1 MLLSPISPTDS
12 RGELIRE
19 ASVIIWDE
27 GPMVNRAVLA
37 CVNEVCQTVMEND
50 QPFGKKIVI
59 ILGDFRQTCPVIRG
73 GTRAQVVDASIKSS
87 SLWELFTIYRLTIP
101 IRNAEDPEFAD
112 FVDAIGEG
120 AGPDVPLTLIQHVQ
134 TPDDLIDFVYPPNIL
149 PDPLACLQRAILAPT
164 HIQVDAYNKNILRR
178 VQGET
183 RTYLSADTLKE
194 ADDVGLEQ
202 PDSVLD
208 YVAQHTPPGFPH
220 HSLEIKTNAIFR
232 LLRNFSIDLGLVKN
246 IRVVI
251 VNTGSRL
258 ITVRILRGIGGANAI
273 ESEDILI
280 PRISF
285 QTTLH
290 SGHTLHRKQ
299 FPLAP
304 AYATTFNSCQGL
316 TLNCVGIDLTRPV
329 FSHGQLYTALSRVR
343 HRSHARVH
351 LRPGETA
358 TTNVTYHELLI

>member
-1 MLLSPISPTDS
+1 MLLSPIKAADP

-37 CVNEVCQTVMEND
+37 CVDEVCRTVMKNE
-50 QPFGKKIVI
+50 QPFGGKVIV

-87 SLWELFTIYRLTIP
+87 PLWELFTIYRLTIP
-101 IRNAEDPEFAD
+101 IRNAEDPDFAT

-120 AGPDVPLTLIQHVQ
+120 AGPDVPLTLMEHVH
-134 TPDDLIDFVYPPNIL
+134 TPENLIDFVYPPDIL
-149 PDPLACLQRAILAPT
+149 PDPQACLRRAILAPT
-164 HIQVDAYNKNILRR
+164 HIQVDAYNKNILQRIE
-178 VQGET
+178 GET

-194 ADDVGLEQ
+194 AKDVGLAQ

-220 HSLEIKTNAIFR
+220 HTLEIKTNAIFR

-246 IRVVI
+246 IRVV
-251 VNTGSRL
+251 VVHTGSRL
-258 ITVRILRGIGGANAI
+258 VTVRILRGIGSSNVI
-273 ESEDILI
+273 DSEDILI

-285 QTTLH
+285 QTTLR

-304 AYATTFNSCQGL
+304 GYATTFNSCQGL
-316 TLNCVGIDLTRPV
+316 TLDRVGIDLTRPV

-343 HRSHARVH
+343 HRSHARIRLH
-351 LRPGETA
+351 PGEVT

>member
-1 MLLSPISPTDS
+1 MLLSPIKLTDP

-19 ASVIIWDE
+19 TSVIIWDE

-37 CVNEVCQTVMEND
+37 CVDEVCRTVMEND
-50 QPFGKKIVI
+50 LPFGGKIIVV
-59 ILGDFRQTCPVIRG
+59 LGDFRQTCPVIRG

-87 SLWELFTIYRLTIP
+87 PLWELFTIYRLTIP
-101 IRNAEDPEFAD
+101 IRNAEDPEFAN

-120 AGPDVPLTLIQHVQ
+120 AGPDIPLTLMEHAQ
-134 TPDDLIDFVYPPNIL
+134 TPETLIDFVYPPDIL
-149 PDPLACLQRAILAPT
+149 PDPQACLQRAILAPT
-164 HIQVDAYNKNILRR
+164 HIQVDAYNKNILQRIH
-178 VQGET
+178 GDT

-202 PDSVLD
+202 PDAILD
-208 YVAQHTPPGFPH
+208 YVARHTPPGFPH
-220 HSLEIKTNAIFR
+220 HTLEIKTNAVFR

-251 VNTGSRL
+251 VHTGSRL
-258 ITVRILRGIGGANAI
+258 ITVRLLRGIGGPNI
-273 ESEDILI
+273 IDSENILI

-343 HRSHARVH
+343 HRSHARVL
-351 LRPGETA
+351 LRPGETT